1 MTVHKFKPMVT
12 VADLLT
18 LIEEQ
23 KTKNIKQ
30 LARET
35 EIPKEQLHLILMDLS
50 QYNLVE
56 YDVKTGDIKVS
67 RWLLNINQKIEKSKP
82 PTGEI
87 ILPKY
92 GEIRI
97 QDMVIGNYTTK
108 DLELK
113 VRLKAR
119 LREIAICELT

>member
-1 MTVHKFKPMVT
+1 MVT

-23 KTKNIKQ
+23 KTKDIKN
-30 LARET
+30 LAKET
-35 EIPKEQLHLILMDLS
+35 EIPKEKLHLILTDLS
-50 QYNLVE
+50 HYNLVK
-56 YDVKTGDIKVS
+56 YDEKTGKVTLS
-67 RWLLNINQKIEKSKP
+67 RWLLDISQKIERIKP

-92 GEIRI
+92 GEIKI
-97 QDMVIGNYTTK
+97 QDIVIGNYTTK

-113 VRLKAR
+113 VRLKAK
-119 LREIAICELT
+119 LKEIAICELT

>member
-1 MTVHKFKPMVT
+1 MLTT
-12 VADLLT
+12 ADLLM

-30 LARET
+30 LAKET
-35 EIPKEQLHLILMDLS
+35 EIPKEQLHLILTDLS
-50 QYNLVE
+50 QYNLIK
-56 YDVKTGDIKVS
+56 YDAKTGEIKLS
-67 RWLLNINQKIEKSKP
+67 KWLLNINRKIEKGKP

-92 GEIRI
+92 GEVKI
-97 QDMVIGNYTTK
+97 QDMIIGNYTTK

-113 VRLKAR
+113 IR
-119 LREIAICELT
+119 LRAKQKEIAICELT

>member
-1 MTVHKFKPMVT
+1 MRYALKTMLT
-12 VADLLT
+12 VADLLA

-30 LARET
+30 LTKET
-35 EIPKEQLHLILMDLS
+35 EIPIEQLHLILKNLNR
-50 QYNLVE
+50 YNLIE
-56 YDVKTGDIKVS
+56 YDIETGSVKMS
-67 RWLLNINQKIEKSKP
+67 RWLQNLNQKIEKSKP

-92 GEIRI
+92 GEIKL
-97 QDMVIGNYTTK
+97 QDIVIGNYTSK

-113 VRLKAR
+113 VRLKPR
-119 LREIAICELT
+119 QKEIAICELT

>member
-1 MTVHKFKPMVT
+1 MIT

-30 LARET
+30 LAKET
-35 EIPKEQLHLILMDLS
+35 GIPKEQLHLILTDLS
-50 QYNLVE
+50 QYNLIK
-56 YDVKTGDIKVS
+56 YDVETGEIELSKWLRDIN
-67 RWLLNINQKIEKSKP
+67 RKIEKGKP
-82 PTGEI
+82 STGEI
-87 ILPKY
+87 ILPRY
-92 GEIRI
+92 GEVKI

-113 VRLKAR
+113 IRLKVR
-119 LREIAICELT
+119 QKEIAICELT

>member
-1 MTVHKFKPMVT
+1 MLT
-12 VADLLT
+12 VADILA

-35 EIPKEQLHLILMDLS
+35 EIPKEQLHLILKDLS
-50 QYNLVE
+50 QYSLVE
-56 YDVKTGDIKVS
+56 YDVKTGSVKIS
-67 RWLLNINQKIEKSKP
+67 GWLRSLDQKIERSKP

-92 GEIRI
+92 TEIKL
-97 QDMVIGNYTTK
+97 QDIVIGNYTSK
-108 DLELK
+108 DLELR
-113 VRLKAR
+113 VRLKPKQK
-119 LREIAICELT
+119 EIAICELT